1 MALSV
6 TAPAGRL
13 ARAAVL
19 RRAPRPDRTLGGLGG
34 HIDALGARFDGRL
47 RISAVDRANG
57 KRVMF
62 GAPDAPRATVAEA
75 VLASCSVPWLFAP
88 VQIGEREY
96 VDGGVWSPTN
106 LDAVPARARL
116 AGARAGPDGGGGA
129 DPAADRDVAGHG
141 LETSALRAARRR
153 R

>member
-1 MALSV
+1 M
-6 TAPAGRL
+6 
-13 ARAAVL
+13 L

-34 HIDALGARFDGRL
+34 HIEALGARFDGRL
-47 RISAVDRANG
+47 RISAVDRSNG

-96 VDGGVWSPTN
+96 VDGGSG
-106 LDAVPARARL
+106 ARRTWTPCR
-116 AGARAGPDGGGGA
+116 AGAGRGCSPGPHGGRGA
-129 DPAADRDVAGHG
+129 DAAADATSLAMGR
-141 LETSALRAARRR
+141 ETSALRGRGATVDDDRPGRRVAQSRWART
-153 R
+153 